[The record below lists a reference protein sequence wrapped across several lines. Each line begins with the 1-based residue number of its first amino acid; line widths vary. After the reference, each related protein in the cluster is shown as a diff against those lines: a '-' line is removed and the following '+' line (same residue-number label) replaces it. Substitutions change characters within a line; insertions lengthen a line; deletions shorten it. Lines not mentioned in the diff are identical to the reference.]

1 MTFPLAAL
9 CLALALAPARA
20 SDPST
25 PHPHQGLLKPI
36 SSAPAGVKLT
46 EAEQAKLAAGK
57 PVLRQSQGAEGGSG
71 VAIQEIAAPA
81 ETVWDTILNYPRYK
95 DWVENVVS
103 CTVYRKEGSTLY
115 LDMQTSIL
123 GIRSGMYTRNVV
135 RKDQGYMSWTLDYS
149 RKSDVNDIV
158 GYWRVETLSTEPPRT
173 RLEYSTQLMVSGVPT
188 LLVGYLTR
196 DSLVEGTGWVKK
208 QAEAAWSQRS
218 GG

>member
-1 MTFPLAAL
+1 
-9 CLALALAPARA
+9 
-20 SDPST
+20 
-25 PHPHQGLLKPI
+25 
-36 SSAPAGVKLT
+36 VKLT
-46 EAEQAKLAAGK
+46 AAEQAKLAEGK
-57 PVLRQSQGAEGGSG
+57 PVLRQSQSAEGGTG
-71 VAIQEIAAPA
+71 VAVQEIAAPA
-81 ETVWDTILNYPRYK
+81 EAVWETILNYPRYK

-103 CTVYRKEGSTLY
+103 CTVYRKEGTTLY

-158 GYWRVETLSTEPPRT
+158 GYWRLETLSAEPPRT
-173 RLEYSTQLMVSGVPT
+173 RLEYSTQLMVSGVPSF
-188 LLVGYLTR
+188 LVSYLTR
-196 DSLVEGTGWVKK
+196 DSLVEGTAWVKK